1 MIIIILNLQS
11 YVDHQE
17 CVGVGVGDGEDDRNL
32 DQSCF
37 QQKTKDDNA
46 SSRDSKSGERGE
58 HACAILLPLL
68 C

>member
-17 CVGVGVGDGEDDRNL
+17 RVGVGVGDGEDDRNL

-37 QQKTKDDNA
+37 SRRQKAIMHHLVKTA
-46 SSRDSKSGERGE
+46 SNSSGHLAGSLKS
-58 HACAILLPLL
+58 P
-68 C
+68 